1 MRATPVASAAART
14 AAATLG
20 TRRWLKIDGT
30 TLNSDRPAS
39 SAAVSAIALAAASVI
54 AWLISVAR
62 TSSAPR
68 QMPGDARPELIWL
81 GTSGRPVA

>member
-20 TRRWLKIDGT
+20 TRRALKIEGT
-30 TLNSDRPAS
+30 TLTSERPPS
-39 SAAVSAIALAAASVI
+39 SAAVSAMAVAAARVM

-62 TSSAPR
+62 QSRAPR
-68 QMPGDARPELIWL
+68 QMPGEASPELIWL